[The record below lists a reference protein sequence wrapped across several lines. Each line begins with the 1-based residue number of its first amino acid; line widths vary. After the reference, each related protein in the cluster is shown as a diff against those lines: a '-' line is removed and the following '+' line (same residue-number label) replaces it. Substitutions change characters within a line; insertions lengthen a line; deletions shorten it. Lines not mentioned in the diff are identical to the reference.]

1 MGLPTV
7 LREIL
12 FTITKVGQTLPVSGF
27 GQNYSGRSVPPP
39 STCLVPPSLKC
50 CVITQVYTLPTW
62 HEDPCTLLWAVL
74 RLSLDPEQFYA
85 HIALMAC
92 SLLISS
98 VII

>member
-1 MGLPTV
+1 MGLPMV

-12 FTITKVGQTLPVSGF
+12 FTIIKVSQTLQVSGF

-39 STCLVPPSLKC
+39 NTCLVPPPLKC
-50 CVITQVYTLPTW
+50 CVITHVYTLPTW
-62 HEDPCTLLWAVL
+62 HADPCTLRWAVL
-74 RLSLDPEQFYA
+74 RLNLDPQQFCA